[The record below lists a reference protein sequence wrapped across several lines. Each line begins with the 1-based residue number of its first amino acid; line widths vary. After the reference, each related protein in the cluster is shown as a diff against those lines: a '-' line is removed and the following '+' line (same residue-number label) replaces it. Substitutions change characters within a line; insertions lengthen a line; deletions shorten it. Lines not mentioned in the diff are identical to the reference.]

1 MLELQTCLPGLEIS
15 DDENGNGSFK
25 NKRKK
30 RTLFSKFDQNNRN
43 DEESG
48 DEEANGKAGSDG
60 EESFHDDEDAPL
72 EIEEENPLLAKFEK
86 ESKTSSWF
94 NKVCLTIE
102 ALNWIVFYFF
112 SNLRMRSTF

>member
-1 MLELQTCLPGLEIS
+1 MPGLEIS

-43 DEESG
+43 DESG
-48 DEEANGKAGSDG
+48 DEEANGKAGSGSDG
-60 EESFHDDEDAPL
+60 EESFHEQYDEDAPL

-94 NKVCLTIE
+94 NKVCLIIV
-102 ALNWIVFYFF
+102 ALN
-112 SNLRMRSTF
+112 